1 MASRFPLVLDT
12 QDSNKIK
19 EIPAG
24 DSLDLRDVS
33 IVDVQNISSIGTISA
48 PRMVI
53 QNVQV
58 DPSNYLK
65 KSNDL
70 ATYGGNQF
78 KFLRVAANGT
88 SIEFIGLN
96 ESGVLNGE
104 LTGNLYPNIDGQ
116 HSIGT
121 SIRRFAEVNA
131 VSLKGDV
138 VDTQG
143 RIMFDYDTGIFY
155 IDENGVRKKMVSEN
169 KAIIY
174 SIIF

>member
-1 MASRFPLVLDT
+1 MISRFPLILDT

-24 DSLDLRDVS
+24 DNLDLRDVS
-33 IVDVQNISSIGTISA
+33 IVDVQDINSLGTITA
-48 PRMVI
+48 PRIII

-58 DPSNYLK
+58 DPANYLK
-65 KSNDL
+65 RSNDL

-88 SIEFIGLN
+88 SIEFIGLD
-96 ESGVLNGE
+96 EAGILNGE
-104 LTGNLYPNIDGQ
+104 LTGDLYPNADQQ

-121 SIRRFAEVNA
+121 PLNRFAEVNA
-131 VSLKGDV
+131 VSLKGNL
-138 VDTQG
+138 VDAQS
-143 RIMFDYDTGIFY
+143 RIMFDYDNGIFY

-169 KAIIY
+169 KAIIF

>member
-1 MASRFPLVLDT
+1 MVSRFPLILDT

-24 DSLDLRDVS
+24 DNLDLRDVS
-33 IVDVQNISSIGTISA
+33 IIDVQDIVSIGTISA
-48 PRMVI
+48 PRMAI
-53 QNVQV
+53 QNVQIE
-58 DPSNYLK
+58 PANYLK

-88 SIEFIGLN
+88 SIEFIGLT
-96 ESGVLNGE
+96 EAGVLNGE
-104 LTGNLYPNIDGQ
+104 LTGDIYPNNSGQ
-116 HSIGT
+116 HNVGT

-131 VSLKGDV
+131 VSLKGNV
-138 VDTQG
+138 VDIQG

-155 IDENGVRKKMVSEN
+155 IDEDGVRKKMVSEN